1 MCQKIMVPQAAAPIA
16 GYLKRHSKARESVG
30 MLRDRTW
37 SAVVLSGSIRT
48 LLGIPPADV
57 RLKPGQT
64 YVAPL
69 CSVEEATAELPSAVF
84 EAVVTRANRRPASVR
99 R

>member
-69 CSVEEATAELPSAVF
+69 CSVEEATAETPERGF
-84 EAVVTRANRRPASVR
+84 
-99 R
+99 